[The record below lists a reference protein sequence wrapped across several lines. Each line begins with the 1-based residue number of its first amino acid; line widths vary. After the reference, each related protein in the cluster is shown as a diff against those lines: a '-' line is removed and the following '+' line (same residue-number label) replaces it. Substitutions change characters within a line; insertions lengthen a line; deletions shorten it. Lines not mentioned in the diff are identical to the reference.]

1 MKECL
6 CERWEAVWFVCR
18 ETDGGS
24 DRYRHWKEIG
34 INASKKAE
42 KISFE

>member
-6 CERWEAVWFVCR
+6 RERWEAVCVCR

-24 DRYRHWKEIG
+24 DRYRHRKEIG
-34 INASKKAE
+34 INALKKAE
-42 KISFE
+42 RISFE